1 MKGTVCHHKEV
12 FQSPPWGVFRSR
24 FLWDSLV
31 VFIFE
36 LSANNVDGL
45 LQIVNVRLCELIL
58 FH

>member
-1 MKGTVCHHKEV
+1 M
-12 FQSPPWGVFRSR
+12 
-24 FLWDSLV
+24 
-31 VFIFE
+31 FIFE